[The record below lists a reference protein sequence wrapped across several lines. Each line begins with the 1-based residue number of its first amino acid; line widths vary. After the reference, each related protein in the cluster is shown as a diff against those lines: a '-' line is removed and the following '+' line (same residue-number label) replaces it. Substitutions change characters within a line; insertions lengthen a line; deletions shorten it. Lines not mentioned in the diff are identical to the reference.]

1 MNIQTLKTVSL
12 YGISHLLVDMTCIM
26 LLYSAVIYGK
36 LEGGNAF
43 IIIVLYNILA
53 FGLQSVIGDIFD
65 KNKKPRVCAA
75 IGCILTA
82 AAALIYPHPVFAAI
96 AAGIGNAAFHA
107 GGGIVCLKAGKHK
120 ASIPG
125 IYVAPGAM
133 GLFLGALLV
142 QKFNYTPEF
151 CAAVLFIAAAA
162 ILLFKETESETVL
175 KEENQIKYS
184 RILIIANLLLAA
196 IVLRSF
202 IGMSISLPWKSSS
215 VLLAALTAAVVL
227 GKSLGGIA
235 ADKFG
240 WMRVTVCALIISSPL
255 IAFGINHP
263 VLYIIGIFFFNFT
276 MPVTLTA
283 IANIMPRREG
293 FAFGLTTLA
302 LIIGAMPSFINIKLG
317 AENAAAVFFII
328 ILSAV
333 LIYSGLRE
341 YSKETV

>member
-1 MNIQTLKTVSL
+1 MNIQKAAIVSL
-12 YGISHLLVDMTCIM
+12 YGAVHLLVDMTCIM

-36 LEGGNAF
+36 LEGNNAF

-65 KNKKPRVCAA
+65 KNKKPRLCAA

-82 AAALIYPHPVFAAI
+82 AAALIYTQPVFAAI

-107 GGGIVCLKAGKHK
+107 GGGIICLKAGENK

-125 IYVAPGAM
+125 IYAAPGAM
-133 GLFLGALLV
+133 GLFLGALMV
-142 QKFNYTPEF
+142 HKFNYTPEF
-151 CAAVLFIAAAA
+151 CAAVLFIAAVC
-162 ILLFKETESETVL
+162 ILLFKEPAGAAVL
-175 KEENQIKYS
+175 REKNQIKYS

-202 IGMSISLPWKSSS
+202 IGMSVSLPWKSSS
-215 VLLAALTAAVVL
+215 CLLAALTLAVVL
-227 GKSLGGIA
+227 GKSLGGII

-240 WMRVTVCALIISSPL
+240 WMKVTVWALIISSPL
-255 IAFGINHP
+255 IAFGINYP
-263 VLYIIGIFFFNFT
+263 VLYITGIFFFNFT

-283 IANIMPRREG
+283 IANMMPRREG

-317 AENAAAVFFII
+317 AENSAAVFLTV

-333 LIYSGLRE
+333 LIYSGLKKYAE
-341 YSKETV
+341 EKA